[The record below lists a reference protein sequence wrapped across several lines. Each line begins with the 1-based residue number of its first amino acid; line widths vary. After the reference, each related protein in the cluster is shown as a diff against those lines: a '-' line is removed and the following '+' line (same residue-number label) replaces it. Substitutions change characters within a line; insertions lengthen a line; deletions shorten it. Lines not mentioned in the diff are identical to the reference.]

1 MRKTRKAPA
10 PVVSNDAVEEAQAA
24 SLLEEAMPSLR
35 PAAAPSPP
43 APSTP
48 SELAACVKTEDA
60 EESNAKAKAAEE
72 KQAVGSRD
80 SVRVAERPLSPLCY
94 VALWVPWATAIVLV
108 PFVLSRLFFAFER
121 GSLFFAFERGSLFF
135 AFERGSLFF
144 AFERGSY
151 CKCKSYLELFVRC
164 VLDF

>member
-1 MRKTRKAPA
+1 M
-10 PVVSNDAVEEAQAA
+10 EEAQAA

-121 GSLFFAFERGSLFF
+121 GSLFFAFERGS
-135 AFERGSLFF
+135 
-144 AFERGSY
+144 Y